1 MEFSVTPFDKNMVY
15 FCYFAKE
22 EDMAQYR
29 DMEKFMA
36 KYADVADLVK
46 IDNFYKGDVSGLF
59 VKLAPQTKYIA
70 FVFGIDG
77 NNKPLTDTWV
87 EQAFKT
93 GEGTTKEMYTVF
105 DETQKTL
112 TYFYDGKR
120 KSRQGTVELLEQR
133 TYEVFETYADKV
145 LKVIID
151 KSFKDAP
158 LTATLI
164 GQEYTVV
171 DGENCTISN
180 YLFLMEKN
188 IGYTYTQLLLTQA
201 TQIDGLAN
209 INTGK
214 FTSMERMFYSFA
226 ALTSIDLSSFNTS
239 NVTDFSAMFYNCKSL
254 TTLDVS
260 SFNTSNATDL
270 SRMFYD
276 CKKLTSLDVS
286 KFNTSKVTDMSF
298 MFSSCLVL
306 NSLDVS
312 HFNTEKVTRM
322 CGMFRACNVPTLDV
336 TSFNTSNV
344 TDMSDMFE
352 ATDLS
357 TIDLSHFNTSKV
369 TTMENMF
376 SFSDFVTL
384 DLRNFD
390 MNNVVTAKG
399 MFAWSQK
406 LTTIYC
412 NEDWSLKINIEDS
425 KGMFAYCPK
434 LKGEMGTEWN
444 SANPDD
450 KTYARPDKG
459 PDQPGYFTTK

>member
-1 MEFSVTPFDKNMVY
+1 MKRSLFTFIAATVALLTSFVMNSCNESVNPPDGKWFKLDLAYYSEDKMEFSVTPFDKNMVY

-105 DETQKTL
+105 DEVQKTL

-158 LTATLI
+158 LTDA
-164 GQEYTVV
+164 
-171 DGENCTISN
+171 SH
-180 YLFLMEKN
+180 LFWHSKDWHIAHM
-188 IGYTYTQLLLTQA
+188 TA
-201 TQIDGLAN
+201 V
-209 INTGK
+209 
-214 FTSMERMFYSFA
+214 
-226 ALTSIDLSSFNTS
+226 TSIEGLENITTSRITDMHDMFWNFGKMTTLDLSSFNTS
-239 NVTDFSAMFYNCKSL
+239 NVTDMSAMFSAC
-254 TTLDVS
+254 DE
-260 SFNTSNATDL
+260 
-270 SRMFYD
+270 
-276 CKKLTSLDVS
+276 LTSLDLS
-286 KFNTSKVTDMSF
+286 N
-298 MFSSCLVL
+298 
-306 NSLDVS
+306 
-312 HFNTEKVTRM
+312 FNTEKVTDM
-322 CGMFRACNVPTLDV
+322 SGMFNYCNALASVDLS
-336 TSFNTSNV
+336 SFNTSNV
-344 TDMSDMFE
+344 TDMHNMF
-352 ATDLS
+352 AQTAL
-357 TIDLSHFNTSKV
+357 TTLDLSHFDFSKI
-369 TTMENMF
+369 TETWQMF
-376 SFSDFVTL
+376 YEC
-384 DLRNFD
+384 N
-390 MNNVVTAKG
+390 
-399 MFAWSQK
+399 Q

-412 NEDWSLKINIEDS
+412 NAYLSEKISTENSEN
-425 KGMFAYCPK
+425 MFLYCTK
-434 LKGEMGTEWN
+434 LKGEMGTEWD
-444 SANPDD
+444 SSNPTD
-450 KTYARPDKG
+450 KSYARPDKG